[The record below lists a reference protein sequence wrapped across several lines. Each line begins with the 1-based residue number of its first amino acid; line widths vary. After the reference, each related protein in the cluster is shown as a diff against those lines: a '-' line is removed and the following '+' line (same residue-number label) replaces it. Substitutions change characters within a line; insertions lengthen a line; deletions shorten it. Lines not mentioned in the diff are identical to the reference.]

1 MTTRDS
7 SRSDSD
13 LLEKQAVAWFTR
25 MNGRPSAADRADFD
39 SWLAASENH
48 ASQYRRVSA
57 LWSELGALSSTLE
70 GAGQD
75 SALAAPLE
83 RIRALRQERR
93 RGRTIS
99 GAVLGLV
106 LAASL
111 GWIWFDRPHLFEDWR
126 ADQVT
131 GRGEQRTITLADGST
146 AQLDSDSAIAIDFSE
161 GRRAVRLLRGTAF
174 FEVKRSGTPFVVV
187 AGNGEARVLGT
198 SFEVAVGDDS
208 NVTVMLASGSIAV
221 ELLQSHET
229 LVLKPGERVAYGGGG
244 LGRAEPVDVADAT
257 AWRTGRFVFDDMP
270 LSKVLSRIERHHRGR
285 IVLLGS
291 ELGQRRVTGNV
302 TLRDS
307 AAALAALQ
315 SSVGFSLTTVGPVT
329 FVSP

>member
-7 SRSDSD
+7 SRSDD
-13 LLEKQAVAWFTR
+13 DRLEKQAVAWFTR

-39 SWLAASENH
+39 SWLAASEDH

-57 LWSELGALSSTLE
+57 LWSELGVLSSTLE
-70 GAGQD
+70 GAGHD

-83 RIRALRQERR
+83 RIRTLRRERR
-93 RGRTIS
+93 RGRTIT

-106 LAASL
+106 LAVSL
-111 GWIWFDRPHLFEDWR
+111 GWIWLDRPHLFEDWR

-131 GRGEQRTITLADGST
+131 GRGEQRMVTFVDGST
-146 AQLDSDSAIAIDFSE
+146 AQLDSDSAITIDFSE
-161 GRRAVRLLRGTAF
+161 GQRRVQLLRGAAF
-174 FEVKRSGTPFVVV
+174 FEVKRSGTPFVVM
-187 AGNGEARVLGT
+187 AGSGEARVLGT
-198 SFEVAVGDDS
+198 SFEVAAGDDGD
-208 NVTVMLASGSIAV
+208 VTVTLASGSVAV
-221 ELLQSHET
+221 ELPQSREA

-244 LGRAEPVDVADAT
+244 LGRAEPVDVAEAT
-257 AWRTGRFVFDDMP
+257 AWRAGRFIFDDMP

-285 IVLLGS
+285 IVLLGA

-307 AAALAALQ
+307 TAALAALQ